1 MKTRTSCALLALAC
15 LPLSGL
21 AQTYI
26 GFGAG
31 KADYSDFTLRDME
44 WDSLNV
50 TQQKDKPTAFGL
62 YVGERL
68 NDYLAVELGYMNLG
82 DRKIS
87 GYVTGGGNTASLDGK
102 TRLEGLGLSVLGSYR
117 IGGFA
122 PYVRLGLMYGHQDR
136 KVNKSDPGL
145 LFSNPNN
152 ESSTT
157 DVVRPIYGLGVE
169 YEFTEAVAVRLDH
182 TVIHHASVDTINNI
196 DNGTIR
202 RDVSITTLGLRYSF
216 GDKTNKSLWGDSKW
230 SMGLAGGWSK
240 TSARLSGG
248 GYNGN
253 VWDLQSHTVNAQVA
267 GGMSDDKTDTAYR
280 LSLFRNEGS
289 IEYEVYLATLGEF
302 QSRSA
307 NNGIIGGGNA
317 LTGATTRAANALGGN
332 VGYRFEPINSL
343 SIQPKLGLAAVHTRD
358 EIYNN
363 LDFAGVGGSAH
374 GPVVRKTVLSPT
386 AGLVIGYQLTKSI
399 EARLGYEHY
408 FLSGSDAALGKG
420 HVGTVLAGVRIGL

>member
-1 MKTRTSCALLALAC
+1 MRTPTTCALLALAC

-21 AQTYI
+21 AQTYVGI
-26 GFGAG
+26 GAG

-82 DRKIS
+82 ARKIS
-87 GYVTGGGNTASLDGK
+87 GYVTSGGNTASLDGK

-136 KVNKSDPGL
+136 KVNKNDPGL

-157 DVVRPIYGLGVE
+157 DVIRPIYGLGVE

-182 TVIHHASVDTINNI
+182 TVIHHASIDTINNI
-196 DNGTIR
+196 DNGNIR
-202 RDVSITTLGLRYSF
+202 RDASITTLGLRYSF
-216 GDKTNKSLWGDSKW
+216 GDKPNQTPWGDSKW

-253 VWDLQSHTVNAQVA
+253 VWDLQTHTVNAQVA

-280 LSLFRNEGS
+280 LSLFRNEGR

-307 NNGIIGGGNA
+307 NDGITGGGNA
-317 LTGATTRAANALGGN
+317 LTGATTRTANALGAN
-332 VGYRFEPINSL
+332 IGYRFEPIKSL
-343 SIQPKLGLAAVHTRD
+343 TIQPKLGLAAVHTRD

-374 GPVVRKTVLSPT
+374 GAVVRKTVLSPT

-399 EARLGYEHY
+399 EARLGYEHC
-408 FLSGSDAALGKG
+408 FLSGSDTALGKG
-420 HVGTVLAGVRIGL
+420 NVGTVLAGVRIGL